1 MEIFWKLLQ
10 IKNTS
15 DLGDGVHNGD
25 GDAVEDDD
33 ENGDEDNTDLI
44 PGSSTNV
51 IYENS
56 PFYIYF
62 KSFFDSLMETPVRKR
77 KSDGLN

>member
-10 IKNTS
+10 IKKTS

-25 GDAVEDDD
+25 GGGDKD
-33 ENGDEDNTDLI
+33 EVKNGDEDNTDLI